1 MPPLP
6 SALSR
11 LSAQQIR
18 DEFGQKP
25 GSYWRVGDYRKTI
38 NLGGVNWPVDD
49 GIPTSG
55 TIRFSDFHSKQ
66 HNVVIV
72 LSGNTGYRQQI
83 IANRSSADSTA
94 YRDSS
99 RSTRRTSKNT
109 AYIIRTI
116 GSAQGSRSICA
127 LKTGNNND
135 WFGGSPNGAKVL
147 IRVGSGG
154 GLYGAGGDGGRGGT
168 HSESGEGGGNGSSAL
183 GLEVNVESVT
193 VDSGGTIQAGSGGG
207 GGGGGARETSAKNR
221 KAGGGGGGGGAG
233 LPSGERGRGRN
244 GNRRTKANGRD
255 GDDGTLNNGGDGG
268 KGSDNDEEAGG
279 GGGGGGGA
287 VNGQVGEAGP
297 GQGEGANIPGEAG
310 KTNGDGGDGGRGEAT
325 GSRNRGETSG
335 GNGGDHGYA
344 ITRSGGISQ
353 PTLNGSSRMHGQTN
367 ASAGV
372 R

>member
-25 GSYWRVGDYRKTI
+25 GSYWRVGDYRKST

-72 LSGNTGYRQQI
+72 LSGGTGYRQQI

-99 RSTRRTSKNT
+99 RSTRRTSKNI

-116 GSAQGSRSICA
+116 GSARGSRRICA
-127 LKTGNNND
+127 LRTGNNND

-147 IRVGSGG
+147 IRIGSGG
-154 GLYGAGGDGGRGGT
+154 GLYGAGG
-168 HSESGEGGGNGSSAL
+168 EA
-183 GLEVNVESVT
+183 VMPV
-193 VDSGGTIQAGSGGG
+193 
-207 GGGGGARETSAKNR
+207 AKPN
-221 KAGGGGGGGGAG
+221 
-233 LPSGERGRGRN
+233 
-244 GNRRTKANGRD
+244 
-255 GDDGTLNNGGDGG
+255 
-268 KGSDNDEEAGG
+268 
-279 GGGGGGGA
+279 
-287 VNGQVGEAGP
+287 
-297 GQGEGANIPGEAG
+297 
-310 KTNGDGGDGGRGEAT
+310 
-325 GSRNRGETSG
+325 
-335 GNGGDHGYA
+335 
-344 ITRSGGISQ
+344 
-353 PTLNGSSRMHGQTN
+353 
-367 ASAGV
+367 
-372 R
+372 